1 MDRPVVS
8 RKAKAET
15 RRCRLIQP
23 RSFSDGQENQTEA
36 AHEAAAGVLM
46 PVLPNARHEAFAKA
60 LAQGKTADDAYEIA
74 GFRQNR
80 GNATRLKANES
91 IRARVAELAEKA
103 AEKALKAI
111 SFEAADMFRD
121 LLNDIKLA
129 HEANDHKTALDG
141 RKFLLRC
148 FGYEDSPTLTHE
160 HVKGDKLNAPDR
172 QHAPEEDRQE
182 LRDSVVKNFAEEL
195 KKLRK
200 RAS

>member
-1 MDRPVVS
+1 
-8 RKAKAET
+8 
-15 RRCRLIQP
+15 
-23 RSFSDGQENQTEA
+23 
-36 AHEAAAGVLM
+36 M
-46 PVLPNARHEAFAKA
+46 PALKDPKHEAFAQHLAKGQSQEAAYKSAGYRGDRKA
-60 LAQGKTADDAYEIA
+60 ASNLWTKVDI
-74 GFRQNR
+74 
-80 GNATRLKANES
+80 K
-91 IRARVAELAEKA
+91 ARVAELTEKS

-121 LLNDIKLA
+121 LLSDIKLA
-129 HEANDHKTALDG
+129 QEAGDHKTALDG

-160 HVKGDKLNAPDR
+160 HVKGQAIQAPDR
-172 QHAPEEDRQE
+172 PAEEESDKQE